1 MKELKVD
8 AIKDGTVI
16 DHIPSGKVLKLIE
29 ILNITENDQLMIGTH
44 LTSKKFGHKDII
56 KIENREF
63 SKHEIDLISL
73 IAPTATFVTIR
84 NFETVDKSTVQLP
97 EVIERL
103 IKCPNPTCITNNET
117 MTTLFQVQENSPI
130 RVRCN
135 YCERVY
141 TIDDIN
147 KFINPAQQ
155 HDS

>member
-16 DHIPSGKVLKLIE
+16 DHIPAGKVLQLIE
-29 ILNITENDQLMIGTH
+29 ILKITEADQVMIGTH
-44 LTSKKFGHKDII
+44 LASKKYGTKDII

-63 SKHEIDLISL
+63 STQELNLISL

-84 NFETVDKSTVQLP
+84 NFETIAKHHVELP
-97 EVIERL
+97 KIIEKLLR
-103 IKCPNPTCITNNET
+103 CPNPTCITNNEIMST
-117 MTTLFQVQENSPI
+117 RFFVQSTQPI
-130 RVRCN
+130 TVRCN

-147 KFINPAQQ
+147 KFINPA
-155 HDS
+155 